1 MKPHDTL
8 IGLVILIL
16 LGTAT
21 TARAGDYAFH
31 TWKDGVTVDWS
42 LHEDGGGMVWA
53 YGTVEATGQ
62 PVEVTLEFVALD
74 SAGSVVARDR
84 EVVPWGLEASAP
96 PALALR
102 VPRDPRTRSYEVRI
116 VDSASLEWIRH
127 R

>member
-1 MKPHDTL
+1 LKSHDTL

-21 TARAGDYAFH
+21 TARAGDHAFH

-42 LHEDGGGMVWA
+42 LHDEGGGRVWA
-53 YGTVEATGQ
+53 YGTVETTGQ

-84 EVVPWGLEASAP
+84 EVVPLGVEGSSP
-96 PALALR
+96 SVLALR
-102 VPRDPRTRSYEVRI
+102 VPRDSRTRSYEVRI
-116 VDSASLEWIRH
+116 VDSASLEWIRY